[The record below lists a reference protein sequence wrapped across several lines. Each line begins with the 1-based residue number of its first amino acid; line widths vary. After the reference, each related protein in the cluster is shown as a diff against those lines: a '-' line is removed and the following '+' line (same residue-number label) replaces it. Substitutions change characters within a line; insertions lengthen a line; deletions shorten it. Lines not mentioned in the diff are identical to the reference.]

1 MELPMIGFPRFA
13 RPPRAAVVVAFVF
26 AAPVAAQNA
35 VQQGAGWDPQQILR
49 TETYVRP
56 PAEVERIILA
66 PRTDISFAQ
75 PSPDRKWFLKSPGK
89 DRGDIEEY
97 GKQHIYLG
105 GLQVDTKAN
114 RARLL
119 T

>member
-1 MELPMIGFPRFA
+1 MIATPRLYLPA
-13 RPPRAAVVVAFVF
+13 RSALLAAFVVT
-26 AAPVAAQNA
+26 APVAAQNA

-56 PAEVERIILA
+56 PAEIERIILA
-66 PRTDISFAQ
+66 PRTDISFTQ